1 MIQDCTERCFQTDYY
16 YTYLPLYHNIVSQDK
31 FFSFHSKYYIKTYI
45 SKALY
50 IKDKAMDYLYEEMFV
65 KVLLLFSIDEAS
77 LDGTDQYRTDTTIN
91 SSLDYENDGRKTLEP
106 GEAKNF
112 TYCRSGPCIHHI

>member
-1 MIQDCTERCFQTDYY
+1 M
-16 YTYLPLYHNIVSQDK
+16 H
-31 FFSFHSKYYIKTYI
+31 
-45 SKALY
+45 
-50 IKDKAMDYLYEEMFV
+50 IKDKAIDYLYEEMFI

-77 LDGTDQYRTDTTIN
+77 LDETDQYWTDTTIN

-112 TYCRSGPCIHHI
+112 TYRCSGPCIHHI

>member
-16 YTYLPLYHNIVSQDK
+16 YTYLPLYYIVSQDT

-50 IKDKAMDYLYEEMFV
+50 IKDKAMDYLYEEMFI

-77 LDGTDQYRTDTTIN
+77 LDETDQYGTDTTIN